1 MLRWPTREAAD
12 RFGDRPAIIT
22 ATETL
27 SHAAL
32 DARVEAAARRLAAHG
47 LAPGA
52 TAALWDANG
61 LDWAVAA
68 HAVWRCGAT
77 LLPLSTRWT
86 DAEAGAAFQRLAPAL
101 VIGPAAFA
109 ARAEG
114 LGHRAVT
121 HEAWRHGPQAD
132 TLPAA
137 PDPYAPMALLLTSGT
152 SGAPK
157 AAALSWRAMAA
168 SADAVAQAIA
178 LAPDDRWWL
187 GMPFFHVGG
196 LSALLRC
203 CRVGA
208 AAVIA
213 ERFEPTGTLDELAA
227 QGVTVASFVPTMLQ
241 GLLAAKGDAPWP
253 SSLRLAML
261 GGAAAPPALL
271 AACPFA
277 VATYGLTE
285 ACSTVTLVRAETK
298 GDSRLSAGTPVPG
311 VAVRI
316 LGPSGEALGPGE
328 AGEIAVSGPTLMT
341 GYVGDEAATRAA
353 LTGGWLRTGDHGRLD
368 TDGSLTV
375 LGRRTD
381 LIVSGGENVYPA
393 EVESALLAHP
403 AVAAAAVVAVPSARW
418 GQSPFAF
425 VVPRGAPDEGALR
438 AWLGERLARFKHP
451 AGYAWLGALPL
462 LGNGKV
468 DRRALATELSKL
480 GYEVK

>member
-1 MLRWPTREAAD
+1 MLPWPTREAAD
-12 RFGDRPAIIT
+12 RFGDRPALLT
-22 ATETL
+22 PTETL

-32 DARVEAAARRLAAHG
+32 HRRVEAAARRLAARG

-52 TAALWDANG
+52 IAALWDANG
-61 LDWAVAA
+61 PDWVVAA

-86 DAEAGAAFQRLAPAL
+86 DAEAGAALARLAPAL
-101 VIGPAAFA
+101 VIGAAGFA
-109 ARAEG
+109 ARAENLG
-114 LGHRAVT
+114 LPAVT
-121 HEAWRHGPQAD
+121 HEALRAGPQAE
-132 TLPAA
+132 TLPQG
-137 PDPYAPMALLLTSGT
+137 PDPEAPMAILLTSGT

-168 SADAVAQAIA
+168 SADAVSAAIG
-178 LAPDDRWWL
+178 LSPDDRWWL
-187 GMPFFHVGG
+187 GMPFYHVGG

-213 ERFEPTGTLDELAA
+213 ERFEPARTLEELAT

-241 GLLAAKGDAPWP
+241 GLIAAKGERPWP
-253 SSLRLAML
+253 GALRLAML
-261 GGAAAPPALL
+261 GGAAAPAALL
-271 AACPFA
+271 EACPFA

-285 ACSTVTLVRAETK
+285 ACSTVTLVRPEANRA
-298 GDSRLSAGTPVPG
+298 SRLSAGTPVPG
-311 VAVRI
+311 LAVRI

-328 AGEIAVSGPTLMT
+328 VGEIAVAGPTLMT
-341 GYVGDEAATRAA
+341 GYVGDPAATRSA
-353 LTGGWLRTGDHGRLD
+353 LAGGWLRTGDHGRLD
-368 TDGSLTV
+368 ADGALSV

-393 EVESALLAHP
+393 EVEAALLAHP
-403 AVAAAAVVAVPSARW
+403 GVAAAAVVAVPSARW
-418 GQSPFAF
+418 GHSPFAF
-425 VVPRGAPDEGALR
+425 VVRRGPLDEDALS
-438 AWLGERLARFKHP
+438 AWLGERLARYKHP

-480 GYEVK
+480 GYEVT